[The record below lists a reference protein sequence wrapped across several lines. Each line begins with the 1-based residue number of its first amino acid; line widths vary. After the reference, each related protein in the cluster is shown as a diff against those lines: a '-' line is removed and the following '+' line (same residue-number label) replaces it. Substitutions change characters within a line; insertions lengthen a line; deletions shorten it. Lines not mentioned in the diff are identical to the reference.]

1 MKEQEKKKIDV
12 KKIRENK
19 QEKIDSNKLVK
30 K

>member
-1 MKEQEKKKIDV
+1 MKEQEKKKIDI